1 MNVIFKMDPDGV
13 DIKVDKSPLMGDSN
27 FGSFLFAVPKLMYSL
42 FVEGTINDSW
52 ERRVIT
58 SVVEELLKKNFLKGS
73 VLCTEENNTPEIIDG
88 NGLVIEVTLYDER

>member
-1 MNVIFKMDPDGV
+1 MNVVFKFDPDGV

-27 FGSFLFAVPKLMYSL
+27 FGSFLSAVQKLLYNL
-42 FVEGTINDSW
+42 FVEGTMNDSW

-73 VLCTEENNTPEIIDG
+73 VLCTEENNTPDVIDS
-88 NGLVIEVTLYDER
+88 NGLVIEVIIYDE